1 MKTIISLLALLMA
14 ALIPAGQAG
23 AQYCEYTNAPDI
35 DGEYKC
41 GKCAYNP
48 VGYPKYEPFLF
59 INCFYGCLRCQVIA
73 PRPGEDSS
81 YCDEGRRDSFAIE
94 DPANSVLL
102 RLTDALE
109 GADWDA
115 LVNKSPA
122 HAMFFVG
129 AKAKGD
135 AGERVDVRDWHI
147 AIPFIP
153 TEAVVRMF
161 QDGSASPA
169 SVERAS
175 GALNPNQSVKVEARG
190 RSLDGA
196 TIELNLTTVT
206 EVASGP
212 DERIQRVLES
222 ETYYLTRNESLD
234 YLNNSAVGS
243 YSIDFSIAKNAVHP
257 EKQAAHFRCPAP
269 LEIASRL

>member
-1 MKTIISLLALLMA
+1 
-14 ALIPAGQAG
+14 
-23 AQYCEYTNAPDI
+23 
-35 DGEYKC
+35 
-41 GKCAYNP
+41 
-48 VGYPKYEPFLF
+48 
-59 INCFYGCLRCQVIA
+59 
-73 PRPGEDSS
+73 
-81 YCDEGRRDSFAIE
+81 
-94 DPANSVLL
+94 
-102 RLTDALE
+102 
-109 GADWDA
+109 
-115 LVNKSPA
+115 
-122 HAMFFVG
+122 MFFVG

-234 YLNNSAVGS
+234 YLNNSAVGN
-243 YSIDFSIAKNAVHP
+243 YSIDFSIAKSAAHP
-257 EKQAAHFRCPAP
+257 EK
-269 LEIASRL
+269 